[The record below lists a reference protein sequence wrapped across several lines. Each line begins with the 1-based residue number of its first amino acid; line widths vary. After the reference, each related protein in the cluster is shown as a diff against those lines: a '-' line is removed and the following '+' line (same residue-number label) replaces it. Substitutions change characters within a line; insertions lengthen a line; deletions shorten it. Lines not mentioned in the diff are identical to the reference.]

1 VKRSGSG
8 RQNDD
13 FALHGQVAVAAFDL
27 NGDRPLQS
35 KIHEAQGP
43 AIKLKIAP
51 YLVLIRLALLF
62 GRISQRLKSCR
73 GCEGRR
79 AIA

>member
-1 VKRSGSG
+1 MKRSGFR
-8 RQNDD
+8 RQHDD
-13 FALHGQVAVAAFDL
+13 FALNGQVAVAAFDL

-35 KIHEAQGP
+35 KIHEAQVP

-51 YLVLIRLALLF
+51 YRVLIRLARLF

-79 AIA
+79 PIA